1 MKITCLPALT
11 SMLLL
16 SLFGCKKGVEQSTG
30 TTTPVTNP
38 VVQQGNYSGQ
48 FLTLSTTEKLASPW
62 VELGAD
68 TAYTSYTIASG
79 RFKNI
84 PAGYEDKVVSF
95 YLPKN
100 L

>member
-11 SMLLL
+11 CMLLL

-48 FLTLSTTEKLASPW
+48 FLTLSTTEKLAGLKIYLRVTRTKWYHFTSPKITW
-62 VELGAD
+62 L
-68 TAYTSYTIASG
+68 
-79 RFKNI
+79 
-84 PAGYEDKVVSF
+84 
-95 YLPKN
+95 YLQKMQMVRESRPVM
-100 L
+100 